1 MQNLLNAGLNTPN
14 IIADYNLVYG
24 VDFQL
29 SEEWTTLQTDL
40 GFSSTE
46 QVYLLWLWMYYN
58 YNNVYTYQDNRTP
71 A

>member
-58 YNNVYTYQDNRTP
+58 YNNFYTYQDNRTP